1 MKTRPLIRNA
11 VVLGAGVML
20 ALLLA
25 AAGARS
31 QTPPRLALPVDCQP
45 GSTCFVQNYVDHD
58 PSSTWRD
65 YACGARSYDGHDGTD
80 FRVPSMA
87 AVRAGVAV
95 LAAADGVVAGV
106 RDGMKDVSI
115 RETGKEAVKDRECG
129 NGLVLRHADGWE
141 TQYCHLAQGSVSVR
155 RGQTVRAGERLG
167 RVGLSGL
174 TEFPHLHLTVRHNGK
189 AVDPF
194 APSPSA
200 GACSS
205 DATLW
210 DDTAAAALVYRRRV
224 MLNHGFSERVLSMA
238 EVENQQPGE
247 ATPTSQSPALIAYVR
262 MIGLEAGDTAHIV
275 LRAPDGT
282 VIAEKLLAGPGTC
295 PGPDSDPDRAQA
307 ARRQLAR
314 RDLSR
319 GVPGHQRRA
328 NRLQPAVFHAHGS
341 GPTGP
346 MNPRG
351 ETGHGWRTSAR
362 PGGRQAGRLT
372 SPRPGRASSRL
383 GQQDVDAGLARVRL

>member
-1 MKTRPLIRNA
+1 
-11 VVLGAGVML
+11 
-20 ALLLA
+20 
-25 AAGARS
+25 
-31 QTPPRLALPVDCQP
+31 
-45 GSTCFVQNYVDHD
+45 
-58 PSSTWRD
+58 
-65 YACGARSYDGHDGTD
+65 
-80 FRVPSMA
+80 
-87 AVRAGVAV
+87 
-95 LAAADGVVAGV
+95 VVAGV

-247 ATPTSQSPALIAYVR
+247 ATPTSESPALIAYVR

-282 VIAEKLLAGPGTC
+282 VIAEKLLPALERGQAQTLTLIGRKRPGASWPAGTYRAEYQVTNAGQTVFSQQFSMPMGPVR
-295 PGPDSDPDRAQA
+295 PGP
-307 ARRQLAR
+307 
-314 RDLSR
+314 
-319 GVPGHQRRA
+319 
-328 NRLQPAVFHAHGS
+328 
-341 GPTGP
+341 
-346 MNPRG
+346 
-351 ETGHGWRTSAR
+351 
-362 PGGRQAGRLT
+362 
-372 SPRPGRASSRL
+372 
-383 GQQDVDAGLARVRL
+383 

>member
-1 MKTRPLIRNA
+1 MKTLIFGRSGS
-11 VVLGAGVML
+11 VLGTGVML
-20 ALLLA
+20 VLLLA

-31 QTPPRLALPVDCQP
+31 QTTPRLALPVDCQP
-45 GSTCFVQNYVDHD
+45 GNTCFVQNYVDHD

-141 TQYCHLAQGSVSVR
+141 TQYCHLAQGSVAVR
-155 RGQTVRAGERLG
+155 RGQTVRAGARLG
-167 RVGLSGL
+167 SVGLSGL

-194 APSPSA
+194 APSPVP
-200 GACSS
+200 GACASEQ
-205 DATLW
+205 TLW
-210 DDTAAAALVYRRRV
+210 DEATAAALVYRRRV

-238 EVENQQPGE
+238 DVENLQPGE

-262 MIGLEAGDTAHIV
+262 MIGLEAGDTAQLV
-275 LRAPDGT
+275 LRAPGGT
-282 VIAEKLLAGPGTC
+282 VIAEKRLPALE
-295 PGPDSDPDRAQA
+295 RAQA
-307 ARRQLAR
+307 QTLALIGR
-314 RDLSR
+314 K
-319 GVPGHQRRA
+319 
-328 NRLQPAVFHAHGS
+328 QPAAGWPGGTYLAEYLVTNVGQTVFS
-341 GPTGP
+341 KQFSMPMGPV
-346 MNPRG
+346 
-351 ETGHGWRTSAR
+351 R
-362 PGGRQAGRLT
+362 PGQ
-372 SPRPGRASSRL
+372 
-383 GQQDVDAGLARVRL
+383 

>member
-45 GSTCFVQNYVDHD
+45 GNTCFVQNYVDHD

-141 TQYCHLAQGSVSVR
+141 TQYCHLAQGSVAVR

-167 RVGLSGL
+167 LVGLSGL

-189 AVDPF
+189 AIDPF

-282 VIAEKLLAGPGTC
+282 VIAEKLLPALERGQAQTLTLIGRKRPGASWPAGTYLAEYQVTNAGQTVFSQQFSMPMGPVR
-295 PGPDSDPDRAQA
+295 PGP
-307 ARRQLAR
+307 
-314 RDLSR
+314 
-319 GVPGHQRRA
+319 
-328 NRLQPAVFHAHGS
+328 
-341 GPTGP
+341 
-346 MNPRG
+346 
-351 ETGHGWRTSAR
+351 
-362 PGGRQAGRLT
+362 
-372 SPRPGRASSRL
+372 
-383 GQQDVDAGLARVRL
+383 

>member
-1 MKTRPLIRNA
+1 MKTRLVCRLQRLSGAAMMVFALFGSPTARAQAPL
-11 VVLGAGVML
+11 
-20 ALLLA
+20 
-25 AAGARS
+25 
-31 QTPPRLALPVDCQP
+31 RLALPIDCVP
-45 GSTCFVQNYVDHD
+45 GQSCFVQNYVDHD
-58 PSSTWRD
+58 PTSVYRD
-65 YACGARSYDGHDGTD
+65 YACGAQSYDGHDGTD

-275 LRAPDGT
+275 LRAPGGT
-282 VIAEKLLAGPGTC
+282 VIAEKLLPALERGQAQTLTLIGRKRPGASWPAGTYRSDYQVTNAGQTVFSQQFSMPMGPVR
-295 PGPDSDPDRAQA
+295 PGP
-307 ARRQLAR
+307 
-314 RDLSR
+314 
-319 GVPGHQRRA
+319 
-328 NRLQPAVFHAHGS
+328 
-341 GPTGP
+341 
-346 MNPRG
+346 
-351 ETGHGWRTSAR
+351 
-362 PGGRQAGRLT
+362 
-372 SPRPGRASSRL
+372 
-383 GQQDVDAGLARVRL
+383 

>member
-25 AAGARS
+25 AASARS
-31 QTPPRLALPVDCQP
+31 QTPPRLALPIDCQP
-45 GSTCFVQNYVDHD
+45 GNTCFVQNYVDHD

-87 AVRAGVAV
+87 AVRTGVAV

-247 ATPTSQSPALIAYVR
+247 ATPTSESPALIAYVR

-275 LRAPDGT
+275 LRAP
-282 VIAEKLLAGPGTC
+282 
-295 PGPDSDPDRAQA
+295 A
-307 ARRQLAR
+307 A
-314 RDLSR
+314 
-319 GVPGHQRRA
+319 
-328 NRLQPAVFHAHGS
+328 
-341 GPTGP
+341 
-346 MNPRG
+346 
-351 ETGHGWRTSAR
+351 
-362 PGGRQAGRLT
+362 
-372 SPRPGRASSRL
+372 ASSRTSITPVPKTL
-383 GQQDVDAGLARVRL
+383 PLRPIISVFMKKYRFPSVKWPHDAIKSGPNIARAGPHRRPLRHLHSRYRTPVNSCDTAHNLAATASSRERRLEPTLPGAPRISPRDCGPQ